1 LGAPPAGKCICHDC
15 LSWTRLLV
23 ASVSKQRMCRKQN
36 SVNCL
41 NPSEEGLSSRKLES
55 VIGMTPS
62 CQRAESCELNGSAS
76 QRSNPEEPNGDL
88 DGHQRKVFLLELVIF
103 DREVARIHS
112 ESGGAQLLK
121 CILSHRGQTCL
132 ARRLSHSERSF
143 LGRTVSY
150 AERWVLECGM
160 SHRAPRRLTPHS
172 ESRGLLLAQT

>member
-1 LGAPPAGKCICHDC
+1 
-15 LSWTRLLV
+15 
-23 ASVSKQRMCRKQN
+23 
-36 SVNCL
+36 
-41 NPSEEGLSSRKLES
+41 
-55 VIGMTPS
+55 MTPS